1 MKGIH
6 ATNFELF
13 ILSHSASAKRTYRAL
28 HTVSRDKKSAVCI
41 FSLLSLPVCD
51 FYHERVMSVRTFAT
65 AVLSFYRTV
74 VDGAFRAMELI
85 IVAIIIII

>member
-1 MKGIH
+1 MRRISNYSYCH
-6 ATNFELF
+6 T
-13 ILSHSASAKRTYRAL
+13 L
-28 HTVSRDKKSAVCI
+28 HRPQNVPTAYYTVSRDKKSAVCI

-51 FYHERVMSVRTFAT
+51 FYHERVMSVRTFAI